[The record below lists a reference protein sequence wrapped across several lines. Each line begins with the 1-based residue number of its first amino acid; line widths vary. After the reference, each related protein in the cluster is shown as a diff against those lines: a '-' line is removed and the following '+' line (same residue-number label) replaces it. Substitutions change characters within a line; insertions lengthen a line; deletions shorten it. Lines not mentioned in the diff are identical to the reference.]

1 MSSPEEQSE
10 AVELDSSPGH
20 ASELILVVED
30 DVALLRLIERC
41 LGSVGY
47 RTHCVVD
54 GASALACIEENAP
67 RLMLLDYSLPD
78 MHGEQL
84 LERIESAGR
93 SVPFVVATGHGSEI
107 VAVEMMKRGA
117 LDYLVKNASFLKL
130 LPTVVSQALE
140 RVRQSERLA
149 EAEEQLHRAHEELEH
164 RVQQRTAELAEAN
177 QHLMVEMEERRRAE
191 DQLRQHQAEL
201 AHVAR
206 LSTVGEMVAELT
218 HELNQPLSAICSY
231 AQACKRLLRDGDGQ
245 DRTGDLS
252 TSLNQVSE
260 QADRAAEIIR
270 RMRRFV
276 TKAKPSQTEI
286 DINAMV
292 REVADLMSIDARM
305 AQAEVVFQF
314 IENPPPIVGDRIQL
328 EQVLV
333 NLMRNGFEALSDCR
347 SEQPKLLIRTS
358 LNDSDEITVDVEDNG
373 VGIPSKMIDR
383 VFDRFFTT
391 KSEGM
396 GMGLSISQSI
406 IENHSGRLWVSQGS
420 GRGTAFHFTLPT
432 DSGEHSRAD

>member
-10 AVELDSSPGH
+10 AVGLDSSPGH
-20 ASELILVVED
+20 VSEIILVVED

-41 LGSVGY
+41 LGLVGH
-47 RTHCVVD
+47 RTQCAVD
-54 GASALACIEENAP
+54 GASALACIEENSP

-84 LERIESAGR
+84 LEQIESTGR
-93 SVPFVVATGHGSEI
+93 HVPFVVATGHGSES
-107 VAVEMMKRGA
+107 VAVDMMKRGA
-117 LDYLVKNASFLKL
+117 LDYLVKNAAFLKL
-130 LPTVVSQALE
+130 LPTVVEQALD

-149 EAEEQLHRAHEELEH
+149 VAEEQLHRAHEELEH
-164 RVQQRTAELAEAN
+164 RVRLRTAELAEAN
-177 QHLMVEMEERRRAE
+177 QLLLVEMEERRRAV
-191 DQLRQHQAEL
+191 DQLHQHQAEL

-231 AQACKRLLRDGDGQ
+231 AQACKRLLQGDVLDQ
-245 DRTGDLS
+245 IGDLS

-270 RMRRFV
+270 RLRRFV
-276 TKAKPSQTEI
+276 TKAKPSQTVI
-286 DINAMV
+286 DINAMI
-292 REVADLMSIDARM
+292 RDVAELTNSDARM
-305 AQAEVVFQF
+305 AQAEVIFQF

-333 NLMRNGFEALSDCR
+333 NLLRNGLEALHDCG
-347 SEQPKLLIRTS
+347 SEPPRLIICTS
-358 LNDSDEITVDVEDNG
+358 QNDSNEIVVEVKDNG
-373 VGIPSKMIDR
+373 VGIPPNMAER
-383 VFDRFFTT
+383 VFDRFYTT
-391 KSEGM
+391 KPEGM

-420 GRGTAFHFTLPT
+420 GRGTSFHFTLPI